1 MAFNKLNVVIGANI
15 ESLQKELAK
24 VEKSLQRFGRKMQQI
39 GTDLTQTLTVP
50 IAGLGAASLKAFSD
64 IERLEKGLIAL
75 MGSSEAAKAEM
86 IKLREV
92 AKLPGLG
99 FEEAIKGS
107 VSLQAVGFSADKAR
121 ETLLAFGKAVA
132 VSGGTREDF
141 NEVIYQLAQMNS
153 KGKILAEDFKVL
165 QSRIPILGTLLQDAF
180 GTRNIAAIRDSGVGA
195 AEFTQGIIDAANKSK
210 VLANVTGGLGNA
222 FENFKDS
229 AKQGEVPARGQLF
242 NFVLTTSFDDAHI
255 ACVNL

>member
-121 ETLLAFGKAVA
+121 ETLLAFGKAVGIRWNA
-132 VSGGTREDF
+132 GRLQRSDLSACPNEQQGQDFSGR
-141 NEVIYQLAQMNS
+141 
-153 KGKILAEDFKVL
+153 L
-165 QSRIPILGTLLQDAF
+165 QSTAKPYSYLRHPLARCLWHSKHC
-180 GTRNIAAIRDSGVGA
+180 RNPETVA
-195 AEFTQGIIDAANKSK
+195 
-210 VLANVTGGLGNA
+210 
-222 FENFKDS
+222 
-229 AKQGEVPARGQLF
+229 
-242 NFVLTTSFDDAHI
+242 
-255 ACVNL
+255 

>member
-86 IKLREV
+86 VKLREV

-99 FEEAIKGS
+99 FEVLECVPKATRDVFKHLGFIGS
-107 VSLQAVGFSADKAR
+107 IDDCLCKLSSTHSTVPYRGNISSS
-121 ETLLAFGKAVA
+121 E
-132 VSGGTREDF
+132 S
-141 NEVIYQLAQMNS
+141 
-153 KGKILAEDFKVL
+153 IL
-165 QSRIPILGTLLQDAF
+165 
-180 GTRNIAAIRDSGVGA
+180 
-195 AEFTQGIIDAANKSK
+195 
-210 VLANVTGGLGNA
+210 
-222 FENFKDS
+222 
-229 AKQGEVPARGQLF
+229 
-242 NFVLTTSFDDAHI
+242 
-255 ACVNL
+255 